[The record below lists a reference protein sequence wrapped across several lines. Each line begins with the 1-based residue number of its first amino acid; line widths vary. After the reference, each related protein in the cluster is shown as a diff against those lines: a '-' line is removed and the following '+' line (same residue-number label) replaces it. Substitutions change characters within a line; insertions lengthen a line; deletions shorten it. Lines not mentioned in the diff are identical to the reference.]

1 MTENSRST
9 VIEVIRRVGGL
20 EVVLV
25 SSLCPDGVIRRV
37 GGLED
42 KFRCIRVRARVI
54 RRVGGLEVLQDIFQ
68 T

>member
-1 MTENSRST
+1 MEK
-9 VIEVIRRVGGL
+9 V
-20 EVVLV
+20 
-25 SSLCPDGVIRRV
+25 VIRRV

-42 KFRCIRVRARVI
+42 KLRCIRVIARVIRRVGGLEVHILNGRTEIDVI